1 MSAHSPDLVT
11 GKPAIGQVAAN
22 PEPVLTDAGDG
33 APERLHLQ
41 PVRRL
46 LQSIGPGGGEGPVA
60 LAPFIATRPAGA
72 GGAGSGT
79 DIAGFPQLHQKRL
92 LPAGRGAIRLA
103 VAWHACRICEWS
115 DLQCIIGNILFCV
128 ICQADFCS
136 GPVIPPP
143 QAPQAPVDGHDLRL
157 SGFADDD
164 DTGQPIARHRRVPT
178 IIVAV
183 AVAVSIAA
191 TPTCQDHRLR
201 RVKAAPSKRF
211 ASPLSRNGSR
221 ESYPARRCARRQGG
235 HRPFAVAGPAY
246 QRPAQDAPPSPACF
260 ALSPPTAR
268 RGHWPCPCDW
278 PCRD

>member
-1 MSAHSPDLVT
+1 MPFVKLIFVLARSIPRLI
-11 GKPAIGQVAAN
+11 PRAI
-22 PEPVLTDAGDG
+22 P
-33 APERLHLQ
+33 RL
-41 PVRRL
+41 
-46 LQSIGPGGGEGPVA
+46 
-60 LAPFIATRPAGA
+60 
-72 GGAGSGT
+72 
-79 DIAGFPQLHQKRL
+79 
-92 LPAGRGAIRLA
+92 
-103 VAWHACRICEWS
+103 
-115 DLQCIIGNILFCV
+115 
-128 ICQADFCS
+128 
-136 GPVIPPP
+136 IPPP
-143 QAPQAPVDGHDLRL
+143 QAPQAPVDGHDSRL

-246 QRPAQDAPPSPACF
+246 QRPAQDAPPWPACRPCHR
-260 ALSPPTAR
+260 LR
-268 RGHWPCPCDW
+268 RRCHWPCPCDW
-278 PCRD
+278 PCCDDSKISAMLSLEQPLLLSNRRIFPIMLHGLKAMTRKDQVASPRRIVKTTTRTDHQ